1 MHTNIRSDFQVRRK
15 NKKVV
20 TKDFINSIEGRK
32 YQKQTK
38 AKAYQKCK
46 IKMQMG
52 KRKSDLIHSLA
63 RDSHIQQREKM
74 GIMLFMR
81 DIAPLLKAV
90 SEVLK

>member
-1 MHTNIRSDFQVRRK
+1 MQNK
-15 NKKVV
+15 NVNQQKKP
-20 TKDFINSIEGRK
+20 
-32 YQKQTK
+32 Q
-38 AKAYQKCK
+38 
-46 IKMQMG
+46 
-52 KRKSDLIHSLA
+52 SDLIHSLA